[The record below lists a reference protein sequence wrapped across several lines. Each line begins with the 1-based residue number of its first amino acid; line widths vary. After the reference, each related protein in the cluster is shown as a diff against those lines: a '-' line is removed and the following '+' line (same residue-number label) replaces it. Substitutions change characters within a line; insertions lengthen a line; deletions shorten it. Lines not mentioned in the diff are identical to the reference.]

1 MKGKKKQL
9 SSLLRKKAKRGFRG
23 YPLATVAFYG
33 PNDKLAT
40 KIAAGII
47 PSEGA
52 EPEVMKR
59 WWSEGTDIKLEPDVG
74 PEIIDFIESNG
85 AKSVVMADRI
95 IGCPHEEGVDY
106 PEGQLCPECP
116 FWAGRDRWT
125 GESIH

>member
-1 MKGKKKQL
+1 M
-9 SSLLRKKAKRGFRG
+9 LRKKAKKGFRG

-33 PNDKLAT
+33 PNDRLAT
-40 KIAAGII
+40 KIAVGII

-52 EPEVMKR
+52 EPEAMKR
-59 WWSEGTDIKLEPDVG
+59 WQSEGTDIKYEPDVG
-74 PEIIDFIESNG
+74 TEIIEFIESNG

-95 IGCPHEEGVDY
+95 MGCPHEEGVDY
-106 PEGQLCPECP
+106 PVGQHCPECP